1 MFNSS
6 EVSDISNLLSFLS
19 QPLESAASLSKT
31 QLKKISAA
39 LGGKVFDFL
48 VGNLPEGY
56 ETRFLVTK
64 FSDFEKGQMATFK
77 AKVAAVKRGFG
88 KIPSY
93 FKVDLGGSLVTL
105 TFFGKLGMIY
115 CNLYHEGEELLV
127 SGEVNPKSY
136 GINLVNPEIF
146 RFDEEWKTLLSGYIP
161 VYKNIVGVSH
171 LFMLRT
177 AKILVNLLS
186 GHRGEWLPDELKKEF
201 GFPDFVESLM
211 NLHFPHLSANIN
223 ELNDFK
229 THWHKR
235 IAFDQLLF
243 FQFGAQ
249 FSAIGMRTDKK
260 RKIKTESDLSV
271 SVEKNMVFELT
282 KAQKR
287 VLGEIRGDL
296 SSIYPMNRL
305 LQGDVGSGKTA
316 VMVLASLDVI
326 ANGYKSVIMAPTE
339 ILAAQHYETISK
351 MLCTLPKEIRD
362 IKIELFLGG
371 VTGKKKKAER
381 LENAKRADFLIGTH
395 ALFQNLEFMEEIGL
409 IIIDEQHRFGV
420 AQRMKLRSK
429 SACPDVLVVSAT
441 PIPRTLALTFYGST
455 EISVIDEMPPGRIP
469 VTTRLVPAKNRLK
482 VFDFVTGII
491 KNQNKKGY
499 WVCPLVEESDSEE
512 MKSELKHV
520 EGVFEEFSHVLGS
533 RVALLHGKMK
543 GDEKRVVIDRLK
555 NGEINLIISTT
566 VVEVGVDVPNAVFM
580 VIENAE
586 RFGLA
591 QLHQLRGRVG
601 RGKAKSF
608 CALIAGSDISDRSW
622 KRLDFL
628 SKTED
633 GFKIAEYDLKTR
645 GPGAMTGLEQS
656 GFKNDSYF
664 LLAVRHGELVEKARI
679 FMQMILASGDEEY
692 IKFCNRVFELFFSER
707 FNNFHSS

>member
-1 MFNSS
+1 MFNPS
-6 EVSDISNLLSFLS
+6 EVPEISKLFSFLS
-19 QPLESAASLSKT
+19 QPLESAVDLSRT
-31 QLKKISAA
+31 QLKKIVAA

-48 VGNLPEGY
+48 VGNLPDGY
-56 ETRFLVTK
+56 ETRFLVKK
-64 FSDFEKGQMATFK
+64 FSDFKKGQMATFK

-93 FKVDLGGSLVTL
+93 LKVDLAGSLVTL
-105 TFFGKLGMIY
+105 TFFGKPGMIY
-115 CNLYHEGEELLV
+115 CNLYKEGDEVLV
-127 SGEVNPKSY
+127 SGEVSPKSFA
-136 GINLVNPEIF
+136 INLVNPEIF
-146 RFDEEWKTLLSGYIP
+146 KFDEGWKTLLSGYIP

-177 AKILVNLLS
+177 AKMLVNILS
-186 GHRGEWLPDELKKEF
+186 EHSGEWLPKSLKKEF
-201 GFPDFVESLM
+201 DFPDFVESLM
-211 NLHFPHLSANIN
+211 NLHFPHLSADID

-229 THWHKR
+229 TRWHKR
-235 IAFDQLLF
+235 IAFDQLFF
-243 FQFGAQ
+243 FQFGSQ
-249 FSAIGMRTDKK
+249 FSAIGMRTDKN
-260 RKIKTESDLSV
+260 RRIKTESDLSI
-271 SVEKNMVFELT
+271 SVEKNMAFELT

-339 ILAAQHYETISK
+339 ILAAQHYKTISG
-351 MLCTLPKEIRD
+351 MVPEN

-381 LENAKRADFLIGTH
+381 LENAKKADFLIGTH
-395 ALFQNLEFMEEIGL
+395 ALFENMEFMEDIGL

-420 AQRMKLRSK
+420 SQRMKLQSK
-429 SACPDVLVVSAT
+429 SIHPDVLVVSAT
-441 PIPRTLALTFYGST
+441 PIPRTLALTVYGST

-469 VTTRLVPAKNRLK
+469 VTTRLVPADNRVK
-482 VFDFVTGII
+482 VFDFVTEII

-499 WVCPLVEESDSEE
+499 WVCPLVEESESEE
-512 MKSELKHV
+512 LKSEMKHV
-520 EGVFEEFSHVLGS
+520 EGVYEEFSKVLGDKA
-533 RVALLHGKMK
+533 ALLHGRMK
-543 GDEKRVVIDRLK
+543 GEEKRIIIDRLK
-555 NGEINLIISTT
+555 NGEINLLVSTI
-566 VVEVGVDVPNAVFM
+566 VVEVGVDVPDAVFM

-601 RGKAKSF
+601 RGKEKSF
-608 CALIAGSDISDRSW
+608 CALIAGSEISE
-622 KRLDFL
+622 KAFNRLDFL
-628 SKTED
+628 SKTEN

-645 GPGAMTGLEQS
+645 GPGALTGLEQS
-656 GFKNDSYF
+656 GFKNDAYF

-679 FMQMILASGDEEY
+679 FTKNILATGDDEY
-692 IKFCNRVFELFFSER
+692 IKFCNRVFELFFAER
-707 FNNFHSS
+707 FNRFRAS

>member
-1 MFNSS
+1 MFNPS
-6 EVSDISNLLSFLS
+6 EVPEISKLFSFLS
-19 QPLESAASLSKT
+19 QPLESAVDLSRT
-31 QLKKISAA
+31 QLKKIVAA

-48 VGNLPEGY
+48 VGNLPDGY
-56 ETRFLVTK
+56 ETRFLVKK
-64 FSDFEKGQMATFK
+64 FSDFKKGQMATFK

-93 FKVDLGGSLVTL
+93 LKVDLAGSLVTL
-105 TFFGKLGMIY
+105 TFFGKPGMIY
-115 CNLYHEGEELLV
+115 CNLYKEGDEVLV
-127 SGEVNPKSY
+127 SGEVSPKSFA
-136 GINLVNPEIF
+136 INLVNPEIF
-146 RFDEEWKTLLSGYIP
+146 KFDEGWKTLLSGYIP

-177 AKILVNLLS
+177 AKMLVNILS
-186 GHRGEWLPDELKKEF
+186 EHSGEWLPKSLKKEF
-201 GFPDFVESLM
+201 DFPDFVESLM
-211 NLHFPHLSANIN
+211 NLHFPHLSADID

-229 THWHKR
+229 TRWHKR
-235 IAFDQLLF
+235 IAFDQLFF
-243 FQFGAQ
+243 FQFGSQ
-249 FSAIGMRTDKK
+249 FSAIGMRTDKN
-260 RKIKTESDLSV
+260 RRIKTESDLSI
-271 SVEKNMVFELT
+271 SVEKNMAFELT

-339 ILAAQHYETISK
+339 ILAAQHYKTISG
-351 MLCTLPKEIRD
+351 MVPEN

-381 LENAKRADFLIGTH
+381 LENAKKADFLIGTH
-395 ALFQNLEFMEEIGL
+395 ALFENMEFMEDIGL

-420 AQRMKLRSK
+420 SQRMKLQSK
-429 SACPDVLVVSAT
+429 SIHPDVLVVSAT
-441 PIPRTLALTFYGST
+441 PIPRTLALTVYGST

-469 VTTRLVPAKNRLK
+469 VTTRLVPADNRVK
-482 VFDFVTGII
+482 VFDFVTEII

-499 WVCPLVEESDSEE
+499 WVCPLVEESESEE
-512 MKSELKHV
+512 LKSEMKHV
-520 EGVFEEFSHVLGS
+520 EGVYEEFSKVLGDKA
-533 RVALLHGKMK
+533 ALLHGRMK
-543 GDEKRVVIDRLK
+543 GDEKRVIIDRLK
-555 NGEINLIISTT
+555 NGEINLLVSTI
-566 VVEVGVDVPNAVFM
+566 VVEVGVDVPDAVFM

-601 RGKAKSF
+601 RGKEKSF
-608 CALIAGSDISDRSW
+608 CALIAGSEISE
-622 KRLDFL
+622 KAFNRLDFL
-628 SKTED
+628 SKTEN

-645 GPGAMTGLEQS
+645 GPGALTGLEQS
-656 GFKNDSYF
+656 GFKNDAYF

-679 FMQMILASGDEEY
+679 FTKNILATGDDEY
-692 IKFCNRVFELFFSER
+692 IKFCNRVFELFFAER
-707 FNNFHSS
+707 FNRFRAS

>member
-1 MFNSS
+1 MFNPS
-6 EVSDISNLLSFLS
+6 ETSDISKLFSFLS
-19 QPLESAASLSKT
+19 QPLESAVDLSKT
-31 QLKKISAA
+31 QLKKITAA
-39 LGGKVFDFL
+39 VGGKVFDFL
-48 VGNLPEGY
+48 VGNLPESY

-64 FSDFEKGQMATFK
+64 FSDFERGSIATFK
-77 AKVAAVKRGFG
+77 AEVTAIKRGFG

-93 FKVDLGGSLVTL
+93 LKVDIGGSLVTL

-115 CNLYHEGEELLV
+115 CNLYKEGDEVLV
-127 SGEVNPKSY
+127 SGEVSPKSY
-136 GINLVNPEIF
+136 AINLVNPEIF
-146 RFDEEWKTLLSGYIP
+146 KFDEGWKTLLSGYIP

-177 AKILVNLLS
+177 AKMLVNTLS
-186 GHRGEWLPDELKKEF
+186 GHRGEWLPESLKKEF

-211 NLHFPHLSANIN
+211 NLHFPHLSADID

-229 THWHKR
+229 TRWHKR
-235 IAFDQLLF
+235 IAFDQLFF
-243 FQFGAQ
+243 FQFGSQ
-249 FSAIGMRTDKK
+249 FSAIGMRADKN
-260 RKIKTESDLSV
+260 RRIKTESELSV
-271 SVEKNMVFELT
+271 SVEKNMAFELT

-326 ANGYKSVIMAPTE
+326 ASGYKSVIMAPTE
-339 ILAAQHYETISK
+339 ILAAQHYKTISS
-351 MLCTLPKEIRD
+351 MVPEN

-381 LENAKRADFLIGTH
+381 LENAKKTDFLIGTH
-395 ALFQNLEFMEEIGL
+395 ALFENMEFMEDIGF

-420 AQRMKLRSK
+420 SQRMKLQSK
-429 SACPDVLVVSAT
+429 SIHPDVLVVSAT
-441 PIPRTLALTFYGST
+441 PIPRTLALTVYGST

-469 VTTRLVPAKNRLK
+469 VTTRLVKAENRFK
-482 VFDFVTGII
+482 VFDFVTEII

-499 WVCPLVEESDSEE
+499 WVCPLVEESESEE
-512 MKSELKHV
+512 LKSEMKHV
-520 EGVFEEFSHVLGS
+520 EGVYEEFSQVLGDK
-533 RVALLHGKMK
+533 VALLHGRMK
-543 GDEKRVVIDRLK
+543 GEEKRVIIDRLK
-555 NGEINLIISTT
+555 NGEINLLVSTI
-566 VVEVGVDVPNAVFM
+566 VVEVGVDVPDAVFM

-601 RGKAKSF
+601 RGKEKSF
-608 CALIAGSDISDRSW
+608 CALIAGSEISD
-622 KRLDFL
+622 KAFNRLDFL
-628 SKTED
+628 SKTEN

-645 GPGAMTGLEQS
+645 GPGALTGLEQS
-656 GFKNDSYF
+656 GFKNDAYF

-679 FMQMILASGDEEY
+679 FTKNILASGDDEY
-692 IKFCNRVFELFFSER
+692 IKFCNRVFEIFFAER
-707 FNNFHSS
+707 FNRFRAS

>member
-1 MFNSS
+1 MFNPS
-6 EVSDISNLLSFLS
+6 ETSDISKLFSFLS
-19 QPLESAASLSKT
+19 QPLESAVDLSKA
-31 QLKKISAA
+31 QLKKITAA

-48 VGNLPEGY
+48 VGNLPESY

-64 FSDFEKGQMATFK
+64 FSDFERGSIATFK
-77 AKVAAVKRGFG
+77 AKVVSVKRGFG

-93 FKVDLGGSLVTL
+93 LKVDLAGSLVTI

-115 CNLYHEGEELLV
+115 CNLYKEGDEVLV
-127 SGEVNPKSY
+127 SGEVSPKSFA
-136 GINLVNPEIF
+136 INLVNPEIF
-146 RFDEEWKTLLSGYIP
+146 KFDEGWKTLLSGYIP

-177 AKILVNLLS
+177 AKMLVNTLS
-186 GHRGEWLPDELKKEF
+186 GHRGEWLPESLKKEF
-201 GFPDFVESLM
+201 DFPDFVESLM
-211 NLHFPHLSANIN
+211 NLHFPHLSADID

-235 IAFDQLLF
+235 IAFDQLFF
-243 FQFGAQ
+243 FQFGSQ
-249 FSAIGMRTDKK
+249 FSAIGMRTDKN
-260 RKIKTESDLSV
+260 RRVKTESELSV
-271 SVEKNMVFELT
+271 CVEKNMAFELT

-287 VLGEIRGDL
+287 VLGEIRSDI

-326 ANGYKSVIMAPTE
+326 ASGYKSVIMAPTE
-339 ILAAQHYETISK
+339 ILAAQHYKTISS
-351 MLCTLPKEIRD
+351 MVPEN

-381 LENAKRADFLIGTH
+381 LENAKKADFLIGTH
-395 ALFQNLEFMEEIGL
+395 ALFENMEFMEDIGL

-420 AQRMKLRSK
+420 SQRMKLQSK
-429 SACPDVLVVSAT
+429 SIHPDVLVVSAT
-441 PIPRTLALTFYGST
+441 PIPRTLALTVYGST

-469 VTTRLVPAKNRLK
+469 VTTRLVKAENRFK
-482 VFDFVTGII
+482 VFDFVSGII

-499 WVCPLVEESDSEE
+499 WVCPLVEESESEE
-512 MKSELKHV
+512 LKSEMKHV
-520 EGVFEEFSHVLGS
+520 EGVYEEFSKVLGDKA
-533 RVALLHGKMK
+533 ALLHGRMK
-543 GDEKRVVIDRLK
+543 GEEKRIIIDRLK
-555 NGEINLIISTT
+555 NGEINLLVSTI
-566 VVEVGVDVPNAVFM
+566 VVEVGVDVPDAVFM

-601 RGKAKSF
+601 RGKEKSF
-608 CALIAGSDISDRSW
+608 CALIAGSEISD
-622 KRLDFL
+622 KAFNRLDFL
-628 SKTED
+628 SKTEN

-645 GPGAMTGLEQS
+645 GPGALTGLEQS
-656 GFKNDSYF
+656 GFKNDAYF

-679 FMQMILASGDEEY
+679 FTKNILASGDDEY
-692 IKFCNRVFELFFSER
+692 IKFCNRVFELFFAER
-707 FNNFHSS
+707 FNRFRAS

>member
-1 MFNSS
+1 MFNAPES
-6 EVSDISNLLSFLS
+6 SDISRLFSFLS
-19 QPLESAASLSKT
+19 QPLESAVDLSKT
-31 QLKKISAA
+31 QIKKINAA

-48 VGNLPEGY
+48 VGNLPESY

-64 FSDFEKGQMATFK
+64 FSDFERGQMATFK
-77 AKVAAVKRGFG
+77 ARVMSVKRGFG

-93 FKVDLGGSLVTL
+93 LKVDLSGSLVTL

-115 CNLYHEGEELLV
+115 CNLYKEGDEVLV
-127 SGEVNPKSY
+127 SGEVSPKSY
-136 GINLVNPEIF
+136 TINLVNPEIF
-146 RFDEEWKTLLSGYIP
+146 KFDEGWKTLLSGYIP

-177 AKILVNLLS
+177 ARMLVNTLAE
-186 GHRGEWLPDELKKEF
+186 HRGEWLPESLKKEF
-201 GFPDFVESLM
+201 DFPDFVESLM
-211 NLHFPHLSANIN
+211 NLHFPHLSADID

-229 THWHKR
+229 TRWHKR
-235 IAFDQLLF
+235 IAFDQLFF
-243 FQFGAQ
+243 FQFGSQ
-249 FSAIGMRTDKK
+249 FSAIGMRTDKN
-260 RKIKTESDLSV
+260 RRIETESDLSV
-271 SVEKNMVFELT
+271 SVEKNMTFELT

-287 VLGEIRGDL
+287 VLGEIRSDL

-326 ANGYKSVIMAPTE
+326 AGGYKSVIMAPTE
-339 ILAAQHYETISK
+339 ILAAQHYKTISQ
-351 MLCTLPKEIRD
+351 MVPEN

-381 LENAKRADFLIGTH
+381 LENAKKADFLIGTH
-395 ALFQNLEFMEEIGL
+395 ALFENMEFMEDIGL

-420 AQRMKLRSK
+420 SQRMKLQSK
-429 SACPDVLVVSAT
+429 STHPDVLVVSAT
-441 PIPRTLALTFYGST
+441 PIPRTLALTVYGST

-469 VTTRLVPAKNRLK
+469 VTTRLVTAENRFK
-482 VFDFVTGII
+482 VFDFVTEII

-499 WVCPLVEESDSEE
+499 WVCPLVEESENEE
-512 MKSELKHV
+512 MKSEMKHV
-520 EGVFEEFSHVLGS
+520 EGVYEEFSQVLGE
-533 RVALLHGKMK
+533 RAALLHGRMK
-543 GDEKRVVIDRLK
+543 GEEKRVIIDRLK
-555 NGEINLIISTT
+555 NGEVNLLVSTI
-566 VVEVGVDVPNAVFM
+566 VVEVGVDVPDAVFM

-601 RGKAKSF
+601 RGKDKSF
-608 CALIAGSDISDRSW
+608 CALIAGNDVSEKAF

-628 SKTED
+628 SKTEN

-645 GPGAMTGLEQS
+645 GPGALTGLEQS
-656 GFKNDSYF
+656 GFKNDPYF

-679 FMQMILASGDEEY
+679 FTKNILASGDEEY
-692 IKFCNRVFELFFSER
+692 INFCNRVFELFFAER
-707 FNNFHSS
+707 FNRFRAS

>member
-1 MFNSS
+1 MFNPS
-6 EVSDISNLLSFLS
+6 ENSDIAKLLSFLS
-19 QPLESAASLSKT
+19 QPLESAVDLSKT
-31 QLKKISAA
+31 QLKKIVAA

-64 FSDFEKGQMATFK
+64 FSDFERGQMATFK
-77 AKVAAVKRGFG
+77 AKVVSVKRGFG

-93 FKVDLGGSLVTL
+93 LKVDLAGSLVTI

-115 CNLYHEGEELLV
+115 CNLYKEGDEVLV
-127 SGEVNPKSY
+127 SGEVSPKSFA
-136 GINLVNPEIF
+136 INLVNPEIF
-146 RFDEEWKTLLSGYIP
+146 KFDEGWKTLLSGYIP

-177 AKILVNLLS
+177 AKMLVNILS
-186 GHRGEWLPDELKKEF
+186 EHSGEWLPENLKKEF
-201 GFPDFVESLM
+201 NFPDFVESLM
-211 NLHFPHLSANIN
+211 NLHFPHLSADIN
-223 ELNDFK
+223 DLNDFK
-229 THWHKR
+229 TRWHKR
-235 IAFDQLLF
+235 IAFDQLFF
-243 FQFGAQ
+243 FQFGSQ

-260 RKIKTESDLSV
+260 RCIKTESDLSV
-271 SVEKNMVFELT
+271 SVEKSMAFELT

-287 VLGEIRGDL
+287 VLGEIRSDL

-326 ANGYKSVIMAPTE
+326 ASGYKSVIMAPTE
-339 ILAAQHYETISK
+339 ILAAQHYKTISQ
-351 MLCTLPKEIRD
+351 MVPEN

-381 LENAKRADFLIGTH
+381 LENAKKADFLIGTH
-395 ALFQNLEFMEEIGL
+395 ALFENMEFMEEIGL

-420 AQRMKLRSK
+420 SQRMKLQSK
-429 SACPDVLVVSAT
+429 STHPDVLVVSAT
-441 PIPRTLALTFYGST
+441 PIPRTLALTVYGST

-469 VTTRLVPAKNRLK
+469 VTTRLVPAENRFK
-482 VFDFVTGII
+482 VFDFVTEII

-499 WVCPLVEESDSEE
+499 WVCPLVEESENEE
-512 MKSELKHV
+512 MKSEMKHV
-520 EGVFEEFSHVLGS
+520 EGVYEEFSKVLGEKA
-533 RVALLHGKMK
+533 ALLHGRMK
-543 GDEKRVVIDRLK
+543 GEEKRVIIDRLK
-555 NGEINLIISTT
+555 NGEINLLVSTI
-566 VVEVGVDVPNAVFM
+566 VVEVGVDVPDAVFM

-601 RGKAKSF
+601 RGKDKSF
-608 CALIAGSDISDRSW
+608 CALIAGSDISE
-622 KRLDFL
+622 KAFNRLDFL
-628 SKTED
+628 SKTEN

-645 GPGAMTGLEQS
+645 GPGALTGLEQS
-656 GFKNDSYF
+656 GFKNDAYF
-664 LLAVRHGELVEKARI
+664 MLAVRHGELVEKARI
-679 FMQMILASGDEEY
+679 FTKNILASGDDEY
-692 IKFCNRVFELFFSER
+692 IKFCNRVFELFFAER
-707 FNNFHSS
+707 FNRFRAS

>member
-1 MFNSS
+1 MFNPS
-6 EVSDISNLLSFLS
+6 ETSDISKLFSFLS
-19 QPLESAASLSKT
+19 QPLESAVDLSKT
-31 QLKKISAA
+31 QLKKITAA

-48 VGNLPEGY
+48 VGNLPESY

-64 FSDFEKGQMATFK
+64 FSDFERGSIATFK
-77 AKVAAVKRGFG
+77 AKVVSVKRGFG

-93 FKVDLGGSLVTL
+93 LKVDIGGSLVTL

-115 CNLYHEGEELLV
+115 CNLYKEGDEVLV
-127 SGEVNPKSY
+127 SGEVSPKSFA
-136 GINLVNPEIF
+136 INLVNPEIF
-146 RFDEEWKTLLSGYIP
+146 KFDEGWKTLLSGYIP

-177 AKILVNLLS
+177 AKMLVNTLS
-186 GHRGEWLPDELKKEF
+186 GHSGEWLPESLKKEF

-211 NLHFPHLSANIN
+211 NLHFPHLSADID

-229 THWHKR
+229 TRWHKR
-235 IAFDQLLF
+235 IAFDQLFF
-243 FQFGAQ
+243 FQFGSQ
-249 FSAIGMRTDKK
+249 FSAIGMRTDKN
-260 RKIKTESDLSV
+260 RRIKTESELSV
-271 SVEKNMVFELT
+271 SVEKNMAFELT

-326 ANGYKSVIMAPTE
+326 ASGYKSVIMAPTE
-339 ILAAQHYETISK
+339 ILAAQHYKTISS
-351 MLCTLPKEIRD
+351 MVPEN

-381 LENAKRADFLIGTH
+381 LENAKKADFLIGTH
-395 ALFQNLEFMEEIGL
+395 ALFENMEFMEDIGL

-420 AQRMKLRSK
+420 SQRMKLQSK
-429 SACPDVLVVSAT
+429 SIHPDVLVVSAT
-441 PIPRTLALTFYGST
+441 PIPRTLALTVYGST

-469 VTTRLVPAKNRLK
+469 VTTRLVKAENRFK
-482 VFDFVTGII
+482 VFDFVTEII

-499 WVCPLVEESDSEE
+499 WVCPLVEESESEE
-512 MKSELKHV
+512 LKSEMKHV
-520 EGVFEEFSHVLGS
+520 EGVYEEFSQVLGDKA
-533 RVALLHGKMK
+533 ALLHGRMK
-543 GDEKRVVIDRLK
+543 GEEKRIIIDRLK
-555 NGEINLIISTT
+555 NGEINLLVSTI
-566 VVEVGVDVPNAVFM
+566 VVEVGVDVPDAVFM

-601 RGKAKSF
+601 RGKEKSF
-608 CALIAGSDISDRSW
+608 CALIAGSEISD
-622 KRLDFL
+622 KAFNRLDFL
-628 SKTED
+628 SKTEN

-645 GPGAMTGLEQS
+645 GPGALTGLEQS
-656 GFKNDSYF
+656 GFKNDAYF

-679 FMQMILASGDEEY
+679 FTKNILASGDDEY
-692 IKFCNRVFELFFSER
+692 IKFCNRVFELFFAER
-707 FNNFHSS
+707 FNRFRAS

>member
-1 MFNSS
+1 MFNPS
-6 EVSDISNLLSFLS
+6 ENSDISKLLSFLN
-19 QPLESAASLSKT
+19 QPLESAVDLSKT
-31 QLKKISAA
+31 QLKKIVAA

-64 FSDFEKGQMATFK
+64 FSDFERGKMATFK
-77 AKVAAVKRGFG
+77 AKVVSVKRGFG

-93 FKVDLGGSLVTL
+93 LKVDLAGSLVTI

-115 CNLYHEGEELLV
+115 CNLYHEGDEVLV
-127 SGEVNPKSY
+127 SGEVSPKSFA
-136 GINLVNPEIF
+136 INLVNPEIF
-146 RFDEEWKTLLSGYIP
+146 KFDEGWKTLLSGYIP

-177 AKILVNLLS
+177 AKMLVNLLS
-186 GHRGEWLPDELKKEF
+186 AHRGEWFPESLKKEF
-201 GFPDFVESLM
+201 NFPGFVESLM
-211 NLHFPHLSANIN
+211 NLHFPHLSADID
-223 ELNDFK
+223 ELNEFK
-229 THWHKR
+229 TKWHKR
-235 IAFDQLLF
+235 IAFDQLFF
-243 FQFGAQ
+243 FQFGSQ
-249 FSAIGMRTDKK
+249 FSAIGMRTDKN
-260 RKIKTESDLSV
+260 RRIKTESDLSV

-287 VLGEIRGDL
+287 VLGEIRSDL

-339 ILAAQHYETISK
+339 ILAAQHYKTISQ
-351 MLCTLPKEIRD
+351 MVPEN

-381 LENAKRADFLIGTH
+381 LENAKKADFLIGTH
-395 ALFQNLEFMEEIGL
+395 ALFENMEFMEDIGL

-420 AQRMKLRSK
+420 SQRMKLQSK
-429 SACPDVLVVSAT
+429 STHPDVLVVSAT
-441 PIPRTLALTFYGST
+441 PIPRTLALTVYGST

-469 VTTRLVPAKNRLK
+469 VTTRLVPAGNRVK
-482 VFDFVTGII
+482 VFDFVTEII

-499 WVCPLVEESDSEE
+499 WVCPLVEESENEE
-512 MKSELKHV
+512 MKSEMKHV
-520 EGVFEEFSHVLGS
+520 EGVYEEFSKVLGDKA
-533 RVALLHGKMK
+533 ALLHGRMK
-543 GDEKRVVIDRLK
+543 GEEKRIIIDRLK
-555 NGEINLIISTT
+555 NGEINLLVSTI
-566 VVEVGVDVPNAVFM
+566 VVEVGVDVPDTVFM

-608 CALIAGSDISDRSW
+608 CALIAGSDISE
-622 KRLDFL
+622 KAFNRLDFL
-628 SKTED
+628 SKTEN

-645 GPGAMTGLEQS
+645 GPGALTGLEQS
-656 GFKNDSYF
+656 GFKNDAYF

-679 FMQMILASGDEEY
+679 FTKNILASGDDEY
-692 IKFCNRVFELFFSER
+692 IKFCNRVFELFFAER
-707 FNNFHSS
+707 FNRFRAS

>member
-1 MFNSS
+1 MFNPS
-6 EVSDISNLLSFLS
+6 ETSDISKLFSFLS
-19 QPLESAASLSKT
+19 QPLESAVDLSKT
-31 QLKKISAA
+31 QLKKITAA

-48 VGNLPEGY
+48 VGNLPESY

-64 FSDFEKGQMATFK
+64 FSDFERGSIATFK
-77 AKVAAVKRGFG
+77 AKVVSVKRGFG

-93 FKVDLGGSLVTL
+93 LKVDLAGSLVTI

-115 CNLYHEGEELLV
+115 CNLYKEGDEVLV
-127 SGEVNPKSY
+127 SGEVSPKSFA
-136 GINLVNPEIF
+136 INLVNPEIF
-146 RFDEEWKTLLSGYIP
+146 KFDEGWKTLLSGYIP

-177 AKILVNLLS
+177 AKMLVNTLS
-186 GHRGEWLPDELKKEF
+186 SHSGEWLPESLKKEF
-201 GFPDFVESLM
+201 DFPDFVESLM
-211 NLHFPHLSANIN
+211 NLHFPHLSADIN
-223 ELNDFK
+223 ELNGFK
-229 THWHKR
+229 TRWHKR
-235 IAFDQLLF
+235 IAFDQLFF
-243 FQFGAQ
+243 FQFGSQ
-249 FSAIGMRTDKK
+249 FSAIGMRTDKN
-260 RKIKTESDLSV
+260 RRIKTESELSV
-271 SVEKNMVFELT
+271 SVEKNMAFELT

-296 SSIYPMNRL
+296 ASIYPMNRL

-339 ILAAQHYETISK
+339 ILAAQHYKTISN
-351 MLCTLPKEIRD
+351 MVPEN

-381 LENAKRADFLIGTH
+381 LENAKKADFLIGTH
-395 ALFQNLEFMEEIGL
+395 ALFENMEFMEDIGL

-420 AQRMKLRSK
+420 SQRMKLQSK
-429 SACPDVLVVSAT
+429 SIHPDVLVVSAT
-441 PIPRTLALTFYGST
+441 PIPRTLALTVYGST

-469 VTTRLVPAKNRLK
+469 VTTRLVKAENRFK
-482 VFDFVTGII
+482 VFDFVTEII

-499 WVCPLVEESDSEE
+499 WVCPLVEESESEE
-512 MKSELKHV
+512 LKSEMKHV
-520 EGVFEEFSHVLGS
+520 EGVCEEFSKVLGDKA
-533 RVALLHGKMK
+533 ALLHGRMK
-543 GDEKRVVIDRLK
+543 GEEKRIIIDRLK
-555 NGEINLIISTT
+555 NGEINLLVSTI
-566 VVEVGVDVPNAVFM
+566 VVEVGVDVPDAVFM

-601 RGKAKSF
+601 RGKEKSF
-608 CALIAGSDISDRSW
+608 CALIAGSEISD
-622 KRLDFL
+622 KAFNRLDFL
-628 SKTED
+628 SKTEN

-645 GPGAMTGLEQS
+645 GPGALTGLEQS
-656 GFKNDSYF
+656 GFKNDAYF

-679 FMQMILASGDEEY
+679 FTKNILASGDEEY
-692 IKFCNRVFELFFSER
+692 IKFCNRVFEIFFAER
-707 FNNFHSS
+707 FNRFRAS

>member
-1 MFNSS
+1 MFNPS
-6 EVSDISNLLSFLS
+6 EVPDISKLFSFLS
-19 QPLESAASLSKT
+19 QPLESAVDLSKA
-31 QLKKISAA
+31 QLKKITAA

-48 VGNLPEGY
+48 VGNLPESY

-64 FSDFEKGQMATFK
+64 FSDFERGQIATFK
-77 AKVAAVKRGFG
+77 AKVVSVKRGFG

-93 FKVDLGGSLVTL
+93 LKVDLAGSLVTI

-115 CNLYHEGEELLV
+115 CNLYKEGDEVLI
-127 SGEVNPKSY
+127 SGEVSPKSFA
-136 GINLVNPEIF
+136 INLVNPEMF
-146 RFDEEWKTLLSGYIP
+146 KFDEGWKTLLSGYIP

-177 AKILVNLLS
+177 AKMLVNTLS
-186 GHRGEWLPDELKKEF
+186 QYSGEWLPDGLKKEF

-211 NLHFPHLSANIN
+211 NLHFPHLSANID

-229 THWHKR
+229 TRWHKR
-235 IAFDQLLF
+235 IAFDQLFF
-243 FQFGAQ
+243 FQFGSQ
-249 FSAIGMRTDKK
+249 FSAIGMRTDK
-260 RKIKTESDLSV
+260 RRRIKTESDLSV
-271 SVEKNMVFELT
+271 SVEKNMAFELT

-296 SSIYPMNRL
+296 ASIYPMNRL

-326 ANGYKSVIMAPTE
+326 ASGYKSVIMAPTE
-339 ILAAQHYETISK
+339 ILAAQHFKTISS
-351 MLCTLPKEIRD
+351 MVPEN

-381 LENAKRADFLIGTH
+381 LENAKKADFLIGTH
-395 ALFQNLEFMEEIGL
+395 ALFENMEFMEDIGL

-420 AQRMKLRSK
+420 SQRMKLQSK
-429 SACPDVLVVSAT
+429 SVHPDVLVVSAT
-441 PIPRTLALTFYGST
+441 PIPRTLALTVYGST

-469 VTTRLVPAKNRLK
+469 VTTRLVKAENRCK
-482 VFDFVTGII
+482 VFDFVTEII

-499 WVCPLVEESDSEE
+499 WVCPLVEESENEE
-512 MKSELKHV
+512 MKSEMKYV
-520 EGVFEEFSHVLGS
+520 EGVYEEFSQVLGDKA
-533 RVALLHGKMK
+533 ALLHGRMK
-543 GDEKRVVIDRLK
+543 GDEKRVIIDRLK
-555 NGEINLIISTT
+555 NGEINLLVSTI
-566 VVEVGVDVPNAVFM
+566 VVEVGVDVPDAVFM

-601 RGKAKSF
+601 RGKDKSF
-608 CALIAGSDISDRSW
+608 CALIAGSDISE
-622 KRLDFL
+622 KAFNRLDFL
-628 SKTED
+628 SKTEN

-645 GPGAMTGLEQS
+645 GPGALTGLEQS
-656 GFKNDSYF
+656 GFKNDAYF

-679 FMQMILASGDEEY
+679 FTKTILASGDEEY
-692 IKFCNRVFELFFSER
+692 IKFCNKVFELFFAER
-707 FNNFHSS
+707 FNRFRAS

>member
-1 MFNSS
+1 MFNPS
-6 EVSDISNLLSFLS
+6 ENSDISKLLSFLN
-19 QPLESAASLSKT
+19 QPLESAVDLSKT
-31 QLKKISAA
+31 QLKKIVAA

-64 FSDFEKGQMATFK
+64 FSDFERGKMATFK
-77 AKVAAVKRGFG
+77 AKVVSVKRGFG

-93 FKVDLGGSLVTL
+93 LKVDLAGSLVTI

-115 CNLYHEGEELLV
+115 CNLYHEGDEVLV
-127 SGEVNPKSY
+127 SGEVSPKSFA
-136 GINLVNPEIF
+136 INLVNPEIF
-146 RFDEEWKTLLSGYIP
+146 KFDEGWKTLLSGYIP

-177 AKILVNLLS
+177 AKMLVNLLS
-186 GHRGEWLPDELKKEF
+186 AHRGEWFPESLKKEF
-201 GFPDFVESLM
+201 NFPGFVESLM
-211 NLHFPHLSANIN
+211 NLHFPHLSADID
-223 ELNDFK
+223 ELNEFK
-229 THWHKR
+229 TKWHKR
-235 IAFDQLLF
+235 IAFDQLFF
-243 FQFGAQ
+243 FQFGSQ
-249 FSAIGMRTDKK
+249 FSAIGMRTDKN
-260 RKIKTESDLSV
+260 RRIKTESDLSV

-287 VLGEIRGDL
+287 VLGEIRSDL

-339 ILAAQHYETISK
+339 ILAAQHYKTISQ
-351 MLCTLPKEIRD
+351 MVPEN

-381 LENAKRADFLIGTH
+381 LENAKKADFLIGTH
-395 ALFQNLEFMEEIGL
+395 ALFENMEFMEDIGL

-420 AQRMKLRSK
+420 SQRMKLQSK
-429 SACPDVLVVSAT
+429 STHPDVLVVSAT
-441 PIPRTLALTFYGST
+441 PIPRTLALTVYGST

-469 VTTRLVPAKNRLK
+469 VTTRLVPAGNRVK
-482 VFDFVTGII
+482 VFDFVSEII

-499 WVCPLVEESDSEE
+499 WVCPLVEESENEE
-512 MKSELKHV
+512 MKSEMKHV
-520 EGVFEEFSHVLGS
+520 EGVYEEFSKVLGDKA
-533 RVALLHGKMK
+533 ALLHGRMK
-543 GDEKRVVIDRLK
+543 GEEKRVIIERLK
-555 NGEINLIISTT
+555 NGEINLLVSTI
-566 VVEVGVDVPNAVFM
+566 VVEVGVDVPDAVFM

-608 CALIAGSDISDRSW
+608 CALIAGSEISD
-622 KRLDFL
+622 KAFNRLDFL
-628 SKTED
+628 SKTEN

-645 GPGAMTGLEQS
+645 GPGALTGLEQS
-656 GFKNDSYF
+656 GFKNDAYF

-679 FMQMILASGDEEY
+679 FTKNILASGDDEY
-692 IKFCNRVFELFFSER
+692 IKFCNRVFELFFAER
-707 FNNFHSS
+707 FNRFRAS

>member
-1 MFNSS
+1 MFNPS
-6 EVSDISNLLSFLS
+6 ENSDISKLFSFLS
-19 QPLESAASLSKT
+19 QPLESAVDLSKT
-31 QLKKISAA
+31 QLKKIVAA

-48 VGNLPEGY
+48 IGNLPEAY

-64 FSDFEKGQMATFK
+64 FSDFERGRIATFK
-77 AKVAAVKRGFG
+77 AKVVSVKRGFG

-93 FKVDLGGSLVTL
+93 LKVDLAGSLVTI

-115 CNLYHEGEELLV
+115 CNLYKEGDEVLV
-127 SGEVNPKSY
+127 SGEVSPKSY
-136 GINLVNPEIF
+136 AINLVNPEIF
-146 RFDEEWKTLLSGYIP
+146 KFDEGWKTLLSGYIP

-177 AKILVNLLS
+177 AKMLVNILS
-186 GHRGEWLPDELKKEF
+186 EHRGEWLPESLKKEF

-229 THWHKR
+229 TRWHKR
-235 IAFDQLLF
+235 IAFDQLFF
-243 FQFGAQ
+243 FQFGSQ
-249 FSAIGMRTDKK
+249 FSAIGMRTDKN
-260 RKIKTESDLSV
+260 RRIKAESDLSV
-271 SVEKNMVFELT
+271 SVEKNMAFELT

-296 SSIYPMNRL
+296 ASVYPMNRL

-326 ANGYKSVIMAPTE
+326 ASGYKSVIMAPTE
-339 ILAAQHYETISK
+339 ILAAQHYKTISQ
-351 MLCTLPKEIRD
+351 MVPEN

-381 LENAKRADFLIGTH
+381 LENAKKADFLIGTH
-395 ALFQNLEFMEEIGL
+395 ALFENMEFMEDIGL

-420 AQRMKLRSK
+420 SQRMKLQSK
-429 SACPDVLVVSAT
+429 STHPDVLVVSAT
-441 PIPRTLALTFYGST
+441 PIPRTLALTVYGST

-469 VTTRLVPAKNRLK
+469 VTTRLVPAVNRVK
-482 VFDFVTGII
+482 VFDFVTEII

-499 WVCPLVEESDSEE
+499 WVCPLVEESENEE
-512 MKSELKHV
+512 MKFEMKHV
-520 EGVFEEFSHVLGS
+520 EGVYEEFSQVLGDKA
-533 RVALLHGKMK
+533 ALLHGRMK
-543 GDEKRVVIDRLK
+543 GDEKRVIIDRLK
-555 NGEINLIISTT
+555 NGEINLLVSTI
-566 VVEVGVDVPNAVFM
+566 VVEVGVDVPDAVFM

-608 CALIAGSDISDRSW
+608 CALIAGNDISE
-622 KRLDFL
+622 KAFNRLDFL
-628 SKTED
+628 SKTEN

-645 GPGAMTGLEQS
+645 GPGALTGLEQS
-656 GFKNDSYF
+656 GFKNDAYF
-664 LLAVRHGELVEKARI
+664 MLAVRHGELVEKARI
-679 FMQMILASGDEEY
+679 FTKNILASGDDEY
-692 IKFCNRVFELFFSER
+692 IKFCNRVFELFFAER
-707 FNNFHSS
+707 FNRFRAS

>member
-1 MFNSS
+1 MFNPS
-6 EVSDISNLLSFLS
+6 ENSDISKLFSFLS
-19 QPLESAASLSKT
+19 QPLESAAALSKT

-64 FSDFEKGQMATFK
+64 FSDFERGRIATFK
-77 AKVAAVKRGFG
+77 AKIVAVKRGYG

-93 FKVDLGGSLVTL
+93 LKVDMAGSLVTL

-115 CNLYHEGEELLV
+115 CNLYNEGEEVLV
-127 SGEVNPKSY
+127 SGEVSPKSY
-136 GINLVNPEIF
+136 AINLVNPEIF

-161 VYKNIVGVSH
+161 VYKNIAGVSH

-177 AKILVNLLS
+177 AKSLVDILS
-186 GHRGEWLPDELKKEF
+186 SHRGEWLPESLKKEF
-201 GFPDFVESLM
+201 NFPDFVESLM
-211 NLHFPHLSANIN
+211 NLHFPHLSADIG

-229 THWHKR
+229 TRWHKR
-235 IAFDQLLF
+235 IAFDQLFF
-243 FQFGAQ
+243 FQFGSQ

-260 RKIKTESDLSV
+260 RRIETESDLSV
-271 SVEKNMVFELT
+271 SVEKNMAFELT
-282 KAQKR
+282 KAQRR
-287 VLGEIRGDL
+287 VLGEIRNDL

-316 VMVLASLDVI
+316 VMILASLDVI
-326 ANGYKSVIMAPTE
+326 SSGYKSVIMAPTE
-339 ILAAQHYETISK
+339 ILAAQHYKTVSRMVPEN
-351 MLCTLPKEIRD
+351 

-381 LENAKRADFLIGTH
+381 LENARKADFLIGTH
-395 ALFQNLEFMEEIGL
+395 AHFENMEFMEDIGL

-420 AQRMKLRSK
+420 SQRMKLQSK
-429 SACPDVLVVSAT
+429 STHPDVLVVSAT
-441 PIPRTLALTFYGST
+441 PIPRTLALTVYGST

-469 VTTRLVPAKNRLK
+469 VTTRLVPAENRAK
-482 VFDFVTGII
+482 VFDFVTEII

-499 WVCPLVEESDSEE
+499 WVCPLVEESENEE
-512 MKSELKHV
+512 MKTEMKHV
-520 EGVFEEFSHVLGS
+520 EGVYEEFSQVLGEKA
-533 RVALLHGKMK
+533 ALLHGRMK
-543 GDEKRVVIDRLK
+543 GDEKRVIIDRLK
-555 NGEINLIISTT
+555 NGEINLLVSTI
-566 VVEVGVDVPNAVFM
+566 VVEVGVDVPDAVFM

-608 CALIAGSDISDRSW
+608 CALIAGSGIGE
-622 KRLDFL
+622 KAFNRLDFL
-628 SKTED
+628 SKTEN

-645 GPGAMTGLEQS
+645 GPGALTGLEQS
-656 GFKNDSYF
+656 GFKNDAYF
-664 LLAVRHGELVEKARI
+664 LLAVRHGGLVEKARI
-679 FMQMILASGDEEY
+679 FTKNILASGEEEY
-692 IKFCNRVFELFFSER
+692 IKFCNRVFELFFAER
-707 FNNFHSS
+707 FNRFRAS

>member
-1 MFNSS
+1 MFNPS
-6 EVSDISNLLSFLS
+6 ENSDISKLLSFLN
-19 QPLESAASLSKT
+19 QPLESAVDLSKT
-31 QLKKISAA
+31 QLKKIVAA

-48 VGNLPEGY
+48 IGNLPESY

-64 FSDFEKGQMATFK
+64 FSDFERGKMATFK
-77 AKVAAVKRGFG
+77 AKVVSVKRGFG

-93 FKVDLGGSLVTL
+93 LKVDLAGSLVTI

-115 CNLYHEGEELLV
+115 CNLYHEGDEVLV
-127 SGEVNPKSY
+127 SGEVSPKSFA
-136 GINLVNPEIF
+136 INLVNPEIF
-146 RFDEEWKTLLSGYIP
+146 KFDEGWKTLLSGYIP

-177 AKILVNLLS
+177 AKMLVNLLS
-186 GHRGEWLPDELKKEF
+186 AHRGEWFPESLKKEF
-201 GFPDFVESLM
+201 NFPGFVESLM
-211 NLHFPHLSANIN
+211 NLHFPHLSADID
-223 ELNDFK
+223 ELNEFK
-229 THWHKR
+229 TKWHKR
-235 IAFDQLLF
+235 IAFDQLFF
-243 FQFGAQ
+243 FQFGSQ
-249 FSAIGMRTDKK
+249 FSAIGMRTDKN
-260 RKIKTESDLSV
+260 RRIKTESDLSV
-271 SVEKNMVFELT
+271 SVEKNMAFELT

-287 VLGEIRGDL
+287 VLGEIRSDL

-326 ANGYKSVIMAPTE
+326 AGGYKSVIMAPTE
-339 ILAAQHYETISK
+339 ILAAQHYKTISQ
-351 MLCTLPKEIRD
+351 MVPEN

-381 LENAKRADFLIGTH
+381 LENAKKADFLIGTH
-395 ALFQNLEFMEEIGL
+395 ALFENMEFMEDIGL

-420 AQRMKLRSK
+420 SQRMKLQSK
-429 SACPDVLVVSAT
+429 STHPDVLVVSAT
-441 PIPRTLALTFYGST
+441 PIPRTLALTVYGST

-469 VTTRLVPAKNRLK
+469 VTTRLVPAGNRVK
-482 VFDFVTGII
+482 VFDFVTEII

-499 WVCPLVEESDSEE
+499 WVCPLVEESENEE
-512 MKSELKHV
+512 MKSEMKHV
-520 EGVFEEFSHVLGS
+520 EGVYEEFSKVLGDKA
-533 RVALLHGKMK
+533 ALLHGRMK
-543 GDEKRVVIDRLK
+543 GEEKRVIIERLK
-555 NGEINLIISTT
+555 NGEINLLVSTI
-566 VVEVGVDVPNAVFM
+566 VVEVGVDVPDAVFM

-608 CALIAGSDISDRSW
+608 CALIAGSDISE
-622 KRLDFL
+622 KAFNRLDFL
-628 SKTED
+628 SKTEN

-645 GPGAMTGLEQS
+645 GPGALTGLEQS
-656 GFKNDSYF
+656 GFKNDAYF

-679 FMQMILASGDEEY
+679 FTKNILASGDDEY
-692 IKFCNRVFELFFSER
+692 IKFCNRVFELFFAER
-707 FNNFHSS
+707 FNRFRAS